1 MNVLIVDD
9 EVFTVR
15 AMQTTLDWG
24 SFGIE
29 RTFSAYN
36 AAKAREIICAED
48 IHLLI
53 CDIEM
58 PKEDGLSLVSWIRE
72 QGYAME
78 VILLTCHSEF
88 EYARKALKLQ
98 VFDYVVKPVDFDEV
112 GKTVRRAVDKL
123 KADSQQ
129 GLKTQMGEFLL
140 ENQKAMETR
149 FWQEL
154 LSGRPEES
162 PEAIERRAA
171 RQNIIFDKDQVY
183 RLILVSIKKIRILLR
198 HWKDELIIFA
208 VDNLAREV
216 LLKDLDSCRCVRM
229 DDSLVIIRESGDDA
243 QMETLCR
250 EYADSCRK
258 FLGISVLCYVSNGVF
273 CEEFSQAYQNL
284 FMLEKDDVAG
294 TEEIVFYGAGGSN
307 QEQKTALALPDS
319 LRECLLCSDREG
331 FLKNYHRFM
340 DEAIAC
346 RRLNYTTM
354 VNIFQDI
361 LQLFFAYMERH
372 QLKAHTTSLIRFQ
385 DMTSVEQ
392 LNQWISDCLEILL
405 KPQSQEKATYNE
417 AVAWQV
423 KSYILEHLGE
433 PLSRDSIAEQVNLS
447 PDYMSKMFKTV
458 VGKNLSQ
465 YIVDERMEKAVFL
478 MRTTRLNVSQIA
490 TEVGCDNFSYF
501 SKLFKKYTGVS
512 PRDYRRKNI

>member
-1 MNVLIVDD
+1 
-9 EVFTVR
+9 
-15 AMQTTLDWG
+15 
-24 SFGIE
+24 
-29 RTFSAYN
+29 
-36 AAKAREIICAED
+36 
-48 IHLLI
+48 
-53 CDIEM
+53 
-58 PKEDGLSLVSWIRE
+58 
-72 QGYAME
+72 
-78 VILLTCHSEF
+78 
-88 EYARKALKLQ
+88 
-98 VFDYVVKPVDFDEV
+98 
-112 GKTVRRAVDKL
+112 
-123 KADSQQ
+123 
-129 GLKTQMGEFLL
+129 
-140 ENQKAMETR
+140 
-149 FWQEL
+149 
-154 LSGRPEES
+154 
-162 PEAIERRAA
+162 
-171 RQNIIFDKDQVY
+171 
-183 RLILVSIKKIRILLR
+183 
-198 HWKDELIIFA
+198 
-208 VDNLAREV
+208 
-216 LLKDLDSCRCVRM
+216 
-229 DDSLVIIRESGDDA
+229 
-243 QMETLCR
+243 
-250 EYADSCRK
+250 
-258 FLGISVLCYVSNGVF
+258 
-273 CEEFSQAYQNL
+273 
-284 FMLEKDDVAG
+284 MLEKDDVAG

-392 LNQWISDCLEILL
+392 LNQWVSDCLEVLL

-512 PRDYRRKNI
+512 PRDYRRQNI